1 MTSRWKA
8 WKLRATSRVFQFE
21 VVATVIFLLLL
32 FSFWQIQIVNRDHY
46 RERAERNRVKTL
58 PVAAGRGPIL
68 DRFGREVAASRSG
81 PSAVISST
89 PISLESLATIAN
101 GLGVDLQDL
110 REHLGRAS
118 DFGQSERVVVK
129 EDLAP
134 RDLAFLHARRSEFP
148 EVDLVE
154 AMYRQYPVTGV
165 AVHLV
170 GYVGEASKQELN
182 QREYLL
188 YDYGSEIGKTGIERQ
203 YDRWLRGD
211 NGSLRLLVDSFGRTV
226 STIGRTKPVP
236 GNSLTL
242 TIDLDLQA
250 AAELELEGNKGAVV
264 ALDPRNG
271 EVLAMASAPV
281 FDANQFVTGFTSAEW
296 SALHSHPQQAML
308 NRAIQGVYAMGSVFK
323 PIHGLAGLAS
333 GIVDDDFRVTCSG
346 GLSFGGHFFGCHK
359 REGHGTVD
367 LRRAIAV
374 SCDVFFYRLG
384 LQVGVKTLAKFART
398 TGLGTRTLVDLP
410 GEVPG
415 LVPSTRWKVRRTL
428 RPWQPGETVVL
439 SIGQGALAVTPIQAA
454 HSVGGLAMGGEW
466 HRPHVVSHQERS
478 SMDPDFRPPR
488 PRTAPV
494 RTRHLEAL
502 RQSMWDV
509 VNGGGTGASARV
521 SDLEVCGKTG
531 TSQRVSNSLRLKAK
545 REAFEDDAWFVG
557 FAPCSDPRIVVAAV
571 LENGR
576 HSYRAAAIVGNVLKQ
591 WARNHPRNPTI
602 ERDSNLVSTLH
613 SEI

>member
-1 MTSRWKA
+1 MTSRAKE
-8 WKLRATSRVFQFE
+8 WKLLATSRIFQFE

-32 FSFWQIQIVNRDHY
+32 FSFWQIQVVNRDHY
-46 RERAERNRVKTL
+46 RDRAERNRVKTL

-68 DRFGREVAASRSG
+68 DRFGREVATSRSG

-89 PISLESLATIAN
+89 PVSLEGLATVAD
-101 GLGVDLQDL
+101 GLGVDLLDL
-110 REHLGRAS
+110 REHLARAS
-118 DFGQSERVVVK
+118 DFGQSEHVVVK
-129 EDLAP
+129 GDLSP
-134 RDLAFLHARRSEFP
+134 RDVAFLHARRSEFP
-148 EVDLVE
+148 ELDLVE

-165 AVHLV
+165 AVHLL
-170 GYVGEASKQELN
+170 GYVGEVSKQELN

-188 YDYGSEIGKTGIERQ
+188 YDFGSEIGKTGIERQ

-211 NGSLRLLVDSFGRTV
+211 NGSVRFEVDTFGRTV
-226 STIGRTKPVP
+226 STIGQTEPVP
-236 GNSLTL
+236 GKSLKL
-242 TIDLDLQA
+242 TIDLDLQV
-250 AAELELEGNKGAVV
+250 AAELELEGHKGAVV

-281 FDANQFVTGFTSAEW
+281 FDANQFVTGFTNAEW
-296 SALHSHPQQAML
+296 TEIHSHPQKAML

-323 PIHGLAGLAS
+323 PIHGLAGLES
-333 GIVDDDFRVTCSG
+333 GIVDDDFQVTCSG
-346 GLSFGGHFFGCHK
+346 GLLYGDHYFGCHK

-384 LQVGVKTLAKFART
+384 LQVGVNTLAKYARM

-415 LVPSTRWKVRRTL
+415 LVPSPRWKVRTAL
-428 RPWQPGETVVL
+428 QPWQPGETVVL

-454 HSVGGLAMGGEW
+454 HAVGGLAMGGEW

-488 PRTAPV
+488 PRTAPLH
-494 RTRHLEAL
+494 RRHLEAL

-509 VNGGGTGASARV
+509 VNGGGTGARARV
-521 SDLEVCGKTG
+521 RDLEVCGKTG

-557 FAPCSDPRIVVAAV
+557 FAPCVDPGIVVAAV

-576 HSYRAAAIVGNVLKQ
+576 YSYRAAAMVGNVLKQ
-591 WARNHPRNPTI
+591 WARKRPQDQTI
-602 ERDSNLVSTLH
+602 ERDGNLVSTLR